1 MTTILIIGFLLLGAP
16 ALVALLLAASQAEDG
31 CEDASG
37 FHRLTKTPVGGR
49 LTWEADPEGGM
60 NYIEG
65 IYCSTKEIVAAR
77 DWNRE
82 QFQRAQCERASR
94 EPFPASFI

>member
-1 MTTILIIGFLLLGAP
+1 MTTFLIIGFLLLGAT
-16 ALVALLLAASQAEDG
+16 ALVAFALAISQAADGFED
-31 CEDASG
+31 ESG
-37 FHRLTKTPVGGR
+37 FHRLIRTPVDGR
-49 LTWEADPEGGM
+49 LTWEADPEGGL